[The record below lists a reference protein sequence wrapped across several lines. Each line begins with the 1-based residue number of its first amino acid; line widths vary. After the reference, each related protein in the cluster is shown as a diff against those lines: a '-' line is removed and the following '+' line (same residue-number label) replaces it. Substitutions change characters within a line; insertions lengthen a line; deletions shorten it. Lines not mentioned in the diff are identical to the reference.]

1 MTQGHSTDA
10 SPAGSPR
17 GVLFG
22 IGVGAPLLCVPRAWQ
37 PIGGQEPPRGTPP
50 RPSRSCR
57 RACTIQPPTHQSI
70 SWTICSYPCCMSSRI
85 TSELGTLGDRIA
97 RMRATEPARTV
108 RHVLARD
115 DAGLWQPALLV
126 GWFRAQDRWW
136 GRVAMLD
143 GDHDAALVDL
153 AAGRLR
159 PSDCS
164 CCQSGTAT
172 T

>member
-1 MTQGHSTDA
+1 
-10 SPAGSPR
+10 
-17 GVLFG
+17 
-22 IGVGAPLLCVPRAWQ
+22 
-37 PIGGQEPPRGTPP
+37 
-50 RPSRSCR
+50 
-57 RACTIQPPTHQSI
+57 
-70 SWTICSYPCCMSSRI
+70 MSSRV

-97 RMRATEPARTV
+97 RTRTTEPARTV
-108 RHVLARD
+108 RHVLARN
-115 DAGLWQPALLV
+115 DAGLWQPALLI
-126 GWFRAQDRWW
+126 GWYRAQDRWW

-153 AAGRLR
+153 TAGRLR